1 MNNFAKRTAYKVLR
15 KFKKKPS
22 IDDLKMI
29 IKDEGFTIIKFN
41 RGENSDEV
49 KRLFLIEKIR
59 SLAEKSDAFIYIQGE
74 CKLLFIADEL
84 HDSDLLYILCHEL
97 GHILDKKLC
106 AESIGYTETQ
116 KEGFANEFAHYL
128 MHPNG
133 FVSIYLCLLKK
144 KMIIA
149 ALLIAAAAA
158 GAIACGDIFF
168 KKEVLGSNQGL
179 VANNVFVTSGGECYH
194 KKTCFV
200 IKNRTNISK
209 LSIKKA
215 REAGYRPCSLCFGA
229 GESKGE
235 TF

>member
-15 KFKKKPS
+15 KLKKKPN

-29 IKDEGFTIIKFN
+29 IKGEGFTVIKFN

-49 KRLFLIEKIR
+49 KRLFLIEQIR

-84 HDSDLLYILCHEL
+84 HESDLLYILCHEL

-106 AESIGYTETQ
+106 AESIGYTKTQ
-116 KEGFANEFAHYL
+116 KERFANEFAHYL
-128 MHPNG
+128 IHPNG
-133 FVSIYLCLLKK
+133 FISIYLCLLKK
-144 KMIIA
+144 KMLLA
-149 ALLIAAAAA
+149 AVLIAAAAVA
-158 GAIACGDIFF
+158 GAGGMLL
-168 KKEVLGSNQGL
+168 KKEALGSNQGL
-179 VANNVFVTSGGECYH
+179 VTSSVFVTSGGECYH

-209 LSIKKA
+209 LSIEKA
-215 REAGYRPCSLCFGA
+215 GENGYRSCSLCFDD
-229 GESKGE
+229 EE
-235 TF
+235 